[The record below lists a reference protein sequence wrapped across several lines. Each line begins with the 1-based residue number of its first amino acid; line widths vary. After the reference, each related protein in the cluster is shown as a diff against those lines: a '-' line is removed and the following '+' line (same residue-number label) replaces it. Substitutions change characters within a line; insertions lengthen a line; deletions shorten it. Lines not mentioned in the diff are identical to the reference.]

1 MEKDFLPSERY
12 TEEEL
17 EDLQIPYALR
27 DCCVD
32 PLADFR
38 SCVNNSRWNFM
49 PFFYKLGPC
58 R

>member
-17 EDLQIPYALR
+17 EELQIPYGLR

-32 PLADFR
+32 PLAALWKF
-38 SCVNNSRWNFM
+38 
-49 PFFYKLGPC
+49 
-58 R
+58 